1 MFESRPFQR
10 RPRGPAQQDADFAPL
25 KRSRGQRPVD
35 YYSSAIRYL
44 QMAPYVHPSVSMVVP
59 PHDYYAKDVLPPL
72 ATPFNMSTA
81 ICTQWAHTAHYPDTQ
96 RNLERGFP
104 RRRNIFTNAVWAPSG
119 RKLLCT
125 VSNGEFI
132 VFNGQSFGVEHK
144 TTAHEDGRMCRAAA
158 WSGLTDAVL
167 TGDDAGIVKLWGS
180 NLQVAA
186 EFDCNQRSI
195 RAVEWAPSEKRF
207 CTAGQD
213 GSVRIWDT
221 ERVAASA
228 AGTAPEVESKL
239 EGHGGD
245 VICVK
250 WHPTKALLATGS
262 QDKCCRLWDPRA
274 GVDNQLA
281 VLQGHSEPVTSIGWN
296 PCGNEWQLLSAGR
309 DSMVRLWDARMLQQL
324 CVFAGHTADVNGVAW
339 HPTVPNLFAS
349 VGADGLLAYWNADA
363 ATPATNGTNTTAE
376 VSKWAGAVTS
386 AHDQV
391 REKPNPI
398 SGLAWSP
405 LGHVLA
411 TFSLEVNI
419 WTRNKP
425 GAVEEIR
432 YQNEDAADVII
443 GAAGGADSLLAWA

>member
-1 MFESRPFQR
+1 VWLLEKTSFDNMVGIAGLLLTSRFHPLGMFESRPFQR

-262 QDKCCRLWDPRA
+262 QDKCCRLWDPACRRRQPAGGTAGPLRA
-274 GVDNQLA
+274 RHQHRL
-281 VLQGHSEPVTSIGWN
+281 EPLRERV
-296 PCGNEWQLLSAGR
+296 
-309 DSMVRLWDARMLQQL
+309 
-324 CVFAGHTADVNGVAW
+324 
-339 HPTVPNLFAS
+339 
-349 VGADGLLAYWNADA
+349 A
-363 ATPATNGTNTTAE
+363 ATERRTRQHGPPLGRTHAAAAVCVRGTHRGREWRRVAPDRAE
-376 VSKWAGAVTS
+376 S
-386 AHDQV
+386 V
-391 REKPNPI
+391 RERRCRRPPC
-398 SGLAWSP
+398 
-405 LGHVLA
+405 VLERGRRD
-411 TFSLEVNI
+411 TSHE
-419 WTRNKP
+419 RD
-425 GAVEEIR
+425 
-432 YQNEDAADVII
+432 QHD
-443 GAAGGADSLLAWA
+443 GGSQQVGGRGDERA